1 MIYIKPISNDRL
13 LHMIG
18 VAEYMYENAARYG
31 INEEIAYLI
40 GLLHDIG
47 YISGSK
53 DSHEKYGAEL
63 LQKLGINHIMYDVIL
78 NHGKTPKEFLEQY
91 STIPYI
97 MVLMWEA
104 DLKVDL
110 TGKNVGYT
118 KRLED
123 IANRHGY
130 DSKPYKICKET
141 IDWLK
146 GREI

>member
-1 MIYIKPISNDRL
+1 MIYIKPISQDRL

-18 VAEYMYENAARYG
+18 VAEYMYNNATKYG
-31 INEEIAYLI
+31 IDKEVAYTV

-53 DSHEKYGAEL
+53 DSHEEYGANL
-63 LQKLGINHIMYDVIL
+63 LKRFGIYSSLYDVIL
-78 NHGKTPKEFLEQY
+78 NHGKTPTELEQGY
-91 STIPYI
+91 SLSPIL
-97 MVLMWEA
+97 VLLWEA
-104 DLKVDL
+104 DLSVDL
-110 TGKNVGYT
+110 TGENVGYD

-123 IANRHGY
+123 IGKRHGY

-146 GREI
+146 GREV